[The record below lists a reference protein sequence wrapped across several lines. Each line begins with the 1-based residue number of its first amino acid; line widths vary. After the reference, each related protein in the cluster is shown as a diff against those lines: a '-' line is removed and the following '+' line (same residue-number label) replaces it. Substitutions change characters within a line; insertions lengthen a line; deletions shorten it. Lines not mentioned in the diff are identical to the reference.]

1 MFIIEIYTSH
11 GSPGVNFLR
20 SVDSGGSRTRFSEN
34 GIFVGGKKLNKTI
47 KLIILIFIYLFTLD
61 HIWHQYRLDPHRTH
75 KPKDIIILILI
86 KKNSSRI
93 IYFVVGSIW
102 MSYFNTEIVHL
113 YLLER
118 ILFCQIERL
127 NEVTTREFC

>member
-61 HIWHQYRLDPHRTH
+61 HI
-75 KPKDIIILILI
+75 
-86 KKNSSRI
+86 
-93 IYFVVGSIW
+93 
-102 MSYFNTEIVHL
+102 
-113 YLLER
+113 
-118 ILFCQIERL
+118 
-127 NEVTTREFC
+127 